1 MKEDD
6 NTLNQYELVLAST
19 EYIRQNP
26 DAALTKKLTACVH
39 QSDLMKLFKEEYIN
53 RVAVPPTSL

>member
-1 MKEDD
+1 MKKDD

-26 DAALTKKLTACVH
+26 DADLTKKLTACVH
-39 QSDLMKLFKEEYIN
+39 QSDLMKIFTDEYIN
-53 RVAVPPTSL
+53 RVGTPTSL